1 MEKVSLEV
9 GAAAYLRAASNYIRM
24 QVFVLEK
31 SLALSDE
38 FDQNDTLDTIYAV
51 LYAGPLPIAT
61 ARLLQESNRVARIG
75 RVATLKEYRGK
86 QLGSQVVTV
95 LEDLA
100 EEKGV
105 EQLLIHAELTAA
117 KFYENL
123 GYTRIGKPYDED
135 GVPCITLEKR
145 L

>member
-9 GAAAYLRAASNYIRM
+9 GTAVYLRAASSYIRM

-38 FDQNDTLDTIYAV
+38 FDQNDTPDTIYAV
-51 LYAGPLPIAT
+51 LYAGTLPIAT

-86 QLGSQVVTV
+86 QLGSQVVTA
-95 LEDLA
+95 LEVLA

-105 EQLLIHAELTAA
+105 EQILIHAELTAA

-123 GYTRIGKPYDED
+123 GYTRIGDPYDED
-135 GVPCITLEKR
+135 GVPCITLEKW